1 MNSSLAPA
9 RSRTAFAGLFSLVLM
24 AALLAVAPGAAAG
37 SAASPSLSVS
47 VTQAGPDGAQ
57 IAVTGSGYSGEAP
70 GVYVGVTEA
79 GPINSSD
86 ATAYRGTV
94 WVQPGQISGGSFD
107 ATLELS
113 AEEVATLDPN
123 ASYEVHSQKAH
134 GQSSADPSQNV
145 RQAVDLSGV
154 FPSDTGGD
162 ANDDSQ
168 NDDTAGTDD
177 TAGNDGAAGADDTT
191 GTDDAT
197 GTDGSTGADDATG
210 TDGSAGNDDATGSTD
225 DAVEAETPAVVQTD
239 GFTANDNTSALA
251 LGGLLLAGISAGAV
265 VMTRQRKGAHV

>member
-1 MNSSLAPA
+1 MNSPLAPA
-9 RSRTAFAGLFSLVLM
+9 RSRTAFAGLFSLALM
-24 AALLAVAPGAAAG
+24 AALLAVAPGAAAN

-57 IAVTGSGYSGEAP
+57 IAVQGSGYSGEAP

-79 GPINSSD
+79 GPINTGD
-86 ATAYRGTV
+86 ASAYRGTV
-94 WVQPGQISGGSFD
+94 WVQPGQISGGSFN

-113 AEEVATLDPN
+113 AEDVASLDPN

-154 FPSDTGGD
+154 FPSDTGDD
-162 ANDDSQ
+162 ASDDSQ
-168 NDDTAGTDD
+168 NDDTASTDD
-177 TAGNDGAAGADDTT
+177 PAGNDDADGADDSTGNDDAA

-197 GTDGSTGADDATG
+197 GSTG
-210 TDGSAGNDDATGSTD
+210 D